1 MELAVA
7 GSSKTLAF
15 CFCNCLDYAKCFILF
30 LKIQSGRSKAWAE
43 FVKFKV
49 FGSHGSYP
57 KCK

>member
-1 MELAVA
+1 MA